1 MDEEAVVNAEEQL
14 GATRVGQWANVGEMI
29 GWERKG
35 EGMCWE
41 KSRSS
46 RHASAGVQEE
56 IVVGDGIES

>member
-35 EGMCWE
+35 ERMCWE
-41 KSRSS
+41 KSFARLVMHLLES
-46 RHASAGVQEE
+46 RRR
-56 IVVGDGIES
+56 